1 MEVAQGEGEVIC
13 AGPCVEGGDGWS
25 AMTAWRSKAGLRR
38 GGSREGPRQER
49 GEGSEPVLKSRHDL
63 TMEASVV
70 KVKGQALVLHLAVE
84 ERGRLVTLISGG
96 SGRRGPGRS
105 CGAGG

>member
-38 GGSREGPRQER
+38 GGGAAGR
-49 GEGSEPVLKSRHDL
+49 
-63 TMEASVV
+63 
-70 KVKGQALVLHLAVE
+70 ALVK
-84 ERGRLVTLISGG
+84 RGARAASRCSNPDMT
-96 SGRRGPGRS
+96 
-105 CGAGG
+105 